1 MLHTPSVWSL
11 QACSRPTATLY
22 AGSQSNTISPGCSY
36 TAVKATCQ
44 PATCPGAIVIT
55 TGPRGETIATAA
67 NGTVLYVVPASSREI
82 WHTIVPA
89 VLAPAA
95 AVVLVVLV
103 TWRVVRARREAQKR
117 KRRARRASG
126 VSYSAY
132 GSTTVQSAAG
142 SHRRRAEEMWGARG
156 SSWVDGWAGGSVAS
170 GRVHSTL
177 THARTCGMATRGGS
191 TFWQT
196 SISLGPH
203 ANIDDRK
210 RLLNGGIDLMDP
222 GSKREGVHFYSPR
235 SGIGA
240 GGDGEDTQ
248 SMPASPSIQQV
259 PGQDW
264 TYAPDGYGSM
274 VFTSPYGEDSP
285 HSASRALRW
294 VEVTPLEDDSS
305 SVTSPSGDRCAR
317 EPRSPAKHPTAR
329 QGSARAPGPSHSPR
343 SPRSPFTS
351 QQAGGPGVA
360 GEGGSRRTS
369 SMQRSAIRVPSRF
382 AEVMHGVGLAMGP
395 GAGHPRAPAT
405 SLGPGMSRGQSWAI
419 HEHEEAQGAETSDGS
434 CIKLPPP
441 PSETVL
447 AGGLGRVKKPPPPLQ
462 LQQQDQQ
469 QPEGWQEQDTPGGPS
484 FSTPGCG
491 GREGVRAGGGAGDQ
505 RHAGTLGV
513 GYGGGGAGAEAAGA
527 ESRML
532 EADALRSAAVGPAAE
547 VELAQPP
554 HGADGQSS
562 VRIVLEGE
570 AGQRGAGRGSST
582 LGFFSRIAQS
592 IVGAMRGEPAQKLA
606 SD

>member
-1 MLHTPSVWSL
+1 MVWPV
-11 QACSRPTATLY
+11 QACSRPTATLF

-44 PATCPGAIVIT
+44 PATCPGAIIIT

-67 NGTVLYVVPASSREI
+67 NGTVLYIVPASSREI
-82 WHTIVPA
+82 WHTVVPA

-95 AVVLVVLV
+95 AVVLVVLI
-103 TWRVVRARREAQKR
+103 TWRVVRARREAQRR
-117 KRRARRASG
+117 KRRARRALG
-126 VSYSAY
+126 VSYSAN
-132 GSTTVQSAAG
+132 GSTTVLPAAG

-196 SISLGPH
+196 SASLGPH
-203 ANIDDRK
+203 ATIDDRK

-222 GSKREGVHFYSPR
+222 GSKRRGVHFYSPR
-235 SGIGA
+235 SGVSA

-248 SMPASPSIQQV
+248 SMLASQSIHQV

-264 TYAPDGYGSM
+264 TYAPDGYSSM
-274 VFTSPYGEDSP
+274 AFPSPDGEDSP
-285 HSASRALRW
+285 RNASRALRW

-317 EPRSPAKHPTAR
+317 EPRSPAQHPSAR
-329 QGSARAPGPSHSPR
+329 HGSARAPRPPHLPH

-351 QQAGGPGVA
+351 QQVGGRGEA
-360 GEGGSRRTS
+360 GEGGARRAS

-382 AEVMHGVGLAMGP
+382 AEVMYGVGVGMGA
-395 GAGHPRAPAT
+395 GAGHTRAPAT
-405 SLGPGMSRGQSWAI
+405 PFGPGISGEQSWAI
-419 HEHEEAQGAETSDGS
+419 QEHQESQGAETSDGS

-447 AGGLGRVKKPPPPLQ
+447 ASGRGRARWPPPPLQ
-462 LQQQDQQ
+462 LQQQDQEQ
-469 QPEGWQEQDTPGGPS
+469 REGWQEQDTPGSSPL
-484 FSTPGCG
+484 STPVYG
-491 GREGVRAGGGAGDQ
+491 GREDVRVGGGAGHQ
-505 RHAGTLGV
+505 RHVGTPGVSYGATGGV
-513 GYGGGGAGAEAAGA
+513 GAGVAEAG
-527 ESRML
+527 SRML
-532 EADALRSAAVGPAAE
+532 GADALRLAAVGPAAE
-547 VELAQPP
+547 VELAPP
-554 HGADGQSS
+554 NHGAGGQSS
-562 VRIVLEGE
+562 VRIVLDGE
-570 AGQRGAGRGSST
+570 EGQRGGGRGSAT
-582 LGFFSRIAQS
+582 LAFLSRIAQT
-592 IVGAMRGEPAQKLA
+592 IAGTVRGEPAQKLA
-606 SD
+606 ND